1 MDWDIIGWFEVG
13 AAVAAV
19 MGGIFYTI
27 HKKHKNHKK
36 RKLDNFW
43 KVHTIIHE
51 SLTELRVR
59 TNCARTQIVQFH
71 NGEYFMDGVSMRK
84 FSLTHESINKGVSSE
99 ADKLQN
105 LLISRFLSLVDLLME
120 DTPSIIFTDDVEDE
134 TWKSFLLSGN
144 VEAVVALPLRHKG
157 DITGYVMSQWCS
169 LEKLMEEDSEQ
180 IAKECVYARNLLQ
193 INLAQQLRGKEGL

>member
-13 AAVAAV
+13 VALAAV
-19 MGGIFYTI
+19 MTGIFYSI

-59 TNCARTQIVQFH
+59 TNCARSQIVQFH

-105 LLISRFLSLVDLLME
+105 LLISRFLPLINVLME
-120 DTPSIIFTDDVEDE
+120 DDSNIIFSDDIEDE
-134 TWKSFLLSGN
+134 TWKSFLMSGN
-144 VEAVVALPLRHKG
+144 VVAFSVLPLRHKG
-157 DITGYVMSQWCS
+157 DITGYVMSQWCN
-169 LEKLMEEDSEQ
+169 LDKLMEAESDKIPEEM
-180 IAKECVYARNLLQ
+180 IYARNLLQ

>member
-1 MDWDIIGWFEVG
+1 MNLDIIGWFEVG

-19 MGGIFYTI
+19 MGGIFYSI
-27 HKKHKNHKK
+27 HRRHKNHKK

-43 KVHTIIHE
+43 KIHTIIHE

-59 TNCARTQIVQFH
+59 TNCARAQIVQFH

-84 FSLTHESINKGVSSE
+84 FSLTHESVNKGVSSE

-105 LLISRFLSLVDLLME
+105 LLISRFIPLINVLME
-120 DTPSIIFTDDVEDE
+120 DKSTILFTDEVQDE
-134 TWKSFLLSGN
+134 TWKSFLMSGN
-144 VEAVVALPLRHKG
+144 VVAMTVLPLHHKG
-157 DITGYVMSQWCS
+157 DITGYVMCQWCN
-169 LEKLMEEDSEQ
+169 LEKLIESDSDK
-180 IAKECVYARNLLQ
+180 ISYECVYARNLLQ